1 MKQGYI
7 ASILMLC
14 LIWGCNSNNKKAAVN
29 DQNDSSALIVPS
41 SSEEV
46 HEISEVI
53 TRFARA
59 YASKDNA
66 KANQLIHP
74 DLGIYII
81 YRPGVADNFVK
92 MDSIDFRSP
101 FPSFY
106 PYTDLEHD
114 FALTF
119 DKLPEIDCSD
129 FTWDK
134 EGFVC
139 DTTERPQ
146 QLLRIAQ
153 FANEFNDG
161 VYSSAELLKLEEI
174 GQQSFRVIITAEEPL
189 IFHVQHYFGKWYV
202 SLLDRAYTNCDA

>member
-1 MKQGYI
+1 MRYRH
-7 ASILMLC
+7 ILSLWA
-14 LIWGCNSNNKKAAVN
+14 LLLVWGCNQGTKPSES
-29 DQNDSSALIVPS
+29 DQKDSVDTVVPTTA
-41 SSEEV
+41 EEV
-46 HEISEVI
+46 QSISEVI

-92 MDSIDFRSP
+92 MDSLDFQSP

-106 PYTDLEHD
+106 AYTDLEHD

-119 DKLPEIDCSD
+119 DKLPEINCDD

-134 EGFVC
+134 QGFIC
-139 DTTERPQ
+139 DTTARPQ
-146 QLLRIAQ
+146 QLLRIAE
-153 FANEFNDG
+153 FANEFNEG
-161 VYSSAELLKLEEI
+161 EYTSSDLKNLEAI
-174 GQQSFRVIITAEEPL
+174 GNQSFRVIITAEEAL
-189 IFHVQHYFGKWYV
+189 IFHVQNYLGKWYV
-202 SLLDRAYTNCDA
+202 NVLDRAYTNCDA